1 MKNYLWERGIQLSD
15 GHKGKKTAKLFDLR
29 KKAATMKQIQIAALL
44 KTAWSDKE
52 KLLTSNGKFLVPKIL
67 DAWMHNFCNFPEFV
81 FGICMPPDQ
90 V

>member
-1 MKNYLWERGIQLSD
+1 
-15 GHKGKKTAKLFDLR
+15 
-29 KKAATMKQIQIAALL
+29 MKQIQIVALL
-44 KTAWSDKE
+44 KTAWGNKE
-52 KLLTSNGKFLVPKIL
+52 KLLTSEGKFLVPKIL